1 MFSRRLPWQAT
12 PNALSH
18 ALARKR
24 AANAPVLNLTEAN
37 PTRAGIIYPETA
49 ILRAFAD
56 PAMLVY
62 DPESAGLESARQQ
75 IAAAFALDAERLI
88 LCSSTS
94 EAYSWLFKLLCDPGD
109 EILVPQ
115 PSYPL
120 FDHLAALE
128 SVTIRHY
135 PLCYAG
141 GWSIHL
147 HALREGINARTR
159 AIVIV
164 NPNNPTGSYVT
175 PAELEELS
183 AICREHDLALISD
196 EVFADYALDPTRVFT
211 PAARALETTAFSLN
225 GLSKTVGMPQMKL
238 AWILTN
244 NPEARQ
250 RLELIADTYL
260 SVGTPVQQALPALL
274 AAREPVQNQIRGRLR
289 QNFAALQQHFSPRK
303 VEGGWSAILQV
314 PRVHG
319 EEELVLKILEE
330 QNVLVQPGYFY
341 DFNSEAFLVLSLLTP
356 QPVFLEALKRLHRF
370 FEA

>member
-1 MFSRRLPWQAT
+1 M
-12 PNALSH
+12 
-18 ALARKR
+18 
-24 AANAPVLNLTEAN
+24 
-37 PTRAGIIYPETA
+37 YPETA
-49 ILRAFAD
+49 ILHAFHD

-62 DPESAGLESARQQ
+62 DPESAGLESARRQ
-75 IAAAFALDAERLI
+75 IALTFSLDADRLI

-94 EAYSWLFKLLCDPGD
+94 EAYSWLFKLLCGPGD
-109 EILVPQ
+109 EILVPR

-147 HALREGINARTR
+147 HALRQSITARTR

-175 PAELEELS
+175 TCELEELS
-183 AICREHDLALISD
+183 ALCRQHDLALISD
-196 EVFADYALDPTRVFT
+196 EVFADYTLHPARVFT
-211 PAARALETTAFSLN
+211 PAASVLQTTAFSLN

-244 NPEARQ
+244 DPEARQ

-260 SVGTPVQQALPALL
+260 SIGTPVQQALPALL
-274 AAREPVQNQIRGRLR
+274 AAREPVQNQIRERLR
-289 QNFAALQQHFSPRK
+289 LNLTALQLCFSPRV

-314 PRVHG
+314 PRTLS
-319 EEELVLKILEE
+319 EEQLVLKLLEE

-341 DFNSEAFLVLSLLTP
+341 DFESEAFLVLSLLTP
-356 QPVFLEALKRLHRF
+356 RRIFLEGLERMQEF
-370 FEA
+370 FATQF